1 MLLIVDGAKKVA
13 KLIATK
19 ECDIETDNI
28 AQNKTITLIKKKNCK
43 SFVASSILFVS
54 VSVILTGIV
63 IYFCLKSR
71 NKSVLTY

>member
-28 AQNKTITLIKKKNCK
+28 AQNKTITLIKKKK
-43 SFVASSILFVS
+43 L
-54 VSVILTGIV
+54 
-63 IYFCLKSR
+63 
-71 NKSVLTY
+71 

>member
-28 AQNKTITLIKKKNCK
+28 AQNKTITLIKKNCK